1 LRLEIEDLKR
11 DNNSHSKT
19 SIDDEKKR
27 FDRGNLTQAKFK
39 DDSLKDL
46 ITRIEYLEKM
56 LGSKNSIG
64 DEKDKLPVIKR
75 TRGK

>member
-1 LRLEIEDLKR
+1 MRLEIEDLKR

-27 FDRGNLTQAKFK
+27 FDGGNLTQAKFK

-46 ITRIEYLEKM
+46 IARIEYLEKM

>member
-1 LRLEIEDLKR
+1 MRLEIEDLKR

-46 ITRIEYLEKM
+46 IARIEYLEKM